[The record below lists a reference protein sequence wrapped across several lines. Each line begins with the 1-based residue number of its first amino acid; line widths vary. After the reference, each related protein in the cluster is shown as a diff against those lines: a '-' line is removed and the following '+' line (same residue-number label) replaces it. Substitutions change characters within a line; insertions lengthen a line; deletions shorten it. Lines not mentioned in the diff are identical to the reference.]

1 MTTKSNKP
9 SFAFIGASWLALLT
23 GVCTYLF
30 GLWNSALQLNEKG
43 FYFAVICL
51 GLFAAISLQKTVR
64 DKQDNIPV
72 TGIYLGLCWVFLAIA
87 IGLLIV
93 GLFNATLAQSEKGFY
108 AMSFV
113 LSLFAAVAVQKNIRD
128 VKALDEVAT
137 PTYDQ

>member
-72 TGIYLGLCWVFLAIA
+72 TGIYLGLCWVF
-87 IGLLIV
+87 
-93 GLFNATLAQSEKGFY
+93 
-108 AMSFV
+108 
-113 LSLFAAVAVQKNIRD
+113 
-128 VKALDEVAT
+128 
-137 PTYDQ
+137 